1 MLHINPIIIK
11 FGKILLADIGCKKI
25 TDISMNKRI
34 ILTAS
39 FFGLAAVVLGA
50 FGAHGLENKITDQ
63 NLDAWKT
70 AVDYQFYHTL
80 ALLFLA
86 TFSRAKNT
94 YIRFS
99 FITFTLGILLFSGSI
114 YLLSTREIT
123 GFGAASVLGPVTPVG
138 GLCFML
144 GWVGLFVA
152 TIKNKG

>member
-1 MLHINPIIIK
+1 MLAEVG
-11 FGKILLADIGCKKI
+11 FEKI
-25 TDISMNKRI
+25 TDIPMNKRI

-50 FGAHGLENKITDQ
+50 FGAHGLKDKITD
-63 NLDAWKT
+63 NDLEVWKT

-99 FITFTLGILLFSGSI
+99 FITFTLGILLFSGSL
-114 YLLSTREIT
+114 YMLSTRAVT
-123 GFGAASVLGPVTPVG
+123 GFGAAAILGPITPVG
-138 GLCFML
+138 GLCFIL

>member
-1 MLHINPIIIK
+1 MLAEVGPE
-11 FGKILLADIGCKKI
+11 KI
-25 TDISMNKRI
+25 TDIPMNKRI

-50 FGAHGLENKITDQ
+50 FGAHGLEDKITD
-63 NLDAWKT
+63 NDLEAWKT

-99 FITFTLGILLFSGSI
+99 FITFTLGILLFSGSL
-114 YLLSTREIT
+114 YVLSTRAIT
-123 GFGAASVLGPVTPVG
+123 GFGAAGMLGPVTPVG
-138 GLCFML
+138 GLCFIL

>member
-1 MLHINPIIIK
+1 
-11 FGKILLADIGCKKI
+11 
-25 TDISMNKRI
+25 MNKRI

-39 FFGLAAVVLGA
+39 FFGLVAVILGA
-50 FGAHGLENKITDQ
+50 FGAHGLEGKITD
-63 NLDAWKT
+63 NDLEAWGT

-80 ALLFLA
+80 ALLFLS

-99 FITFTLGILLFSGSI
+99 FITFTLGILLFSGSL
-114 YLLSTREIT
+114 YVLSTREIT
-123 GFGAASVLGPVTPVG
+123 GFGAVDILGPVTPVG
-138 GLCFML
+138 GLCFIL

>member
-1 MLHINPIIIK
+1 
-11 FGKILLADIGCKKI
+11 
-25 TDISMNKRI
+25 MNKRI

-50 FGAHGLENKITDQ
+50 FGAHGLEDKISEDRLET
-63 NLDAWKT
+63 WET
-70 AVDYQFYHTL
+70 AVDYQFYHTV

-99 FITFTLGILLFSGSI
+99 FVTFTLGILLFSGSLYI
-114 YLLSTREIT
+114 LSTRSIT
-123 GFGAASVLGPVTPVG
+123 DFGNPAILGPITPIG
-138 GLCFML
+138 GLCFIL
-144 GWVGLFVA
+144 GWLGLLVA

>member
-1 MLHINPIIIK
+1 MLHFNPIIIK
-11 FGKILLADIGCKKI
+11 FGKILFVEIGYKKI
-25 TDISMNKRI
+25 TDIPMNKRI

-39 FFGLAAVVLGA
+39 LFGLAAVVLGA
-50 FGAHGLENKITDQ
+50 FGAHGLEDRITDHD
-63 NLDAWKT
+63 LDTWKT

-99 FITFTLGILLFSGSI
+99 FITFTLGILLFSGSLYI
-114 YLLSTREIT
+114 LSTRAIT
-123 GFGAASVLGPVTPVG
+123 GFGATAIIGPITPVG
-138 GLCFML
+138 GLCFIL